1 MKRNRQKDY
10 REFITARI
18 AQLRDDALKASD
30 PHDRVWYYR
39 LISELQMVQNYEQ
52 SNSKV

>member
-1 MKRNRQKDY
+1 MKRNRQKHYKDY
-10 REFITARI
+10 ISARI

-39 LISELQMVQNYEQ
+39 LISELQMVNEYEQ
-52 SNSKV
+52 S